1 MSDESLEQSIRDNAA
16 GPAEAHGDAGGMK
29 QHSLKDQIEA
39 DRYLASKEATKKKHR
54 GLRLSRISTPGAQ

>member
-1 MSDESLEQSIRDNAA
+1 MPDDLEQPIRDNAA

-39 DRYLASKEATKKKHR
+39 DRYLASKRAMQKKRR
-54 GLRLSRISTPGAQ
+54 GIRLSQIIPPGAQ

>member
-1 MSDESLEQSIRDNAA
+1 MPDNLEDAIRDNAA

-39 DRYLASKEATKKKHR
+39 DRYLASKLAMQKKRR
-54 GLRLSRISTPGAQ
+54 GIRLSRITPPGAQ